1 LKYGAWAADIG
12 YGENTDKMGG
22 WWVATDDPVKSTGD
36 MP

>member
-22 WWVATDDPVKSTGD
+22 WGVATDDQ
-36 MP
+36 